1 MESLFVS
8 IYLFVLL
15 YDDFTE
21 VEVLFYIDLETSY
34 FLEVDFVIY
43 GLKVFY

>member
-1 MESLFVS
+1 MESLFES

-15 YDDFTE
+15 YEDFTE
-21 VEVLFYIDLETSY
+21 VEILFYIDLETSY
-34 FLEVDFVIY
+34 FLEIDFAIY